1 MTNEN
6 RPKPFSKERTKATLC
21 KIIFF
26 YSIFYVVMKV
36 IAAFKGLWVIPN
48 LVLTLPYL
56 IFAAIGFWMTK
67 HNKFSWIY
75 IVLGIFLISFIRYY
89 EVEMMEWLQANI

>member
-67 HNKFSWIY
+67 TRFDPAGHRKTSATTTMSICR
-75 IVLGIFLISFIRYY
+75 LIT
-89 EVEMMEWLQANI
+89 V